1 MLMTYAV
8 RWHTLDVHAF
18 FSILSTF
25 LDVIKLDLMAMFAE
39 LQSRDLPLF
48 KPNFNLGL
56 SLSYRK
62 RMILLELRKRYQ
74 FG

>member
-18 FSILSTF
+18 FPF
-25 LDVIKLDLMAMFAE
+25 YQRFWDVIKLDLMAMFAE

-56 SLSYRK
+56 SLSDD
-62 RMILLELRKRYQ
+62 
-74 FG
+74 G